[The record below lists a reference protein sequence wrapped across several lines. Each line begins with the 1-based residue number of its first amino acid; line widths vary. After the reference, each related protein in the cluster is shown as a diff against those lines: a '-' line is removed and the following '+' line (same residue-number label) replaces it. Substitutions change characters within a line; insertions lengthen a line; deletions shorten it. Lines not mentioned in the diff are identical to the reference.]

1 LTQKK
6 ITLIGLC
13 MTAGRPAI
21 GKFTA
26 VRLSP
31 DMLAAIDARVPAGKR
46 ADFIREAVQAALD
59 RRDAGADSVSILAA
73 LAARKAGRINS

>member
-1 LTQKK
+1 
-6 ITLIGLC
+6 

-31 DMLAAIDARVPAGKR
+31 EMLAAIDEHAPPGKR
-46 ADFIREAVQAALD
+46 ADFIREAVQAELD
-59 RRDAGADSVSILAA
+59 RRDAGADSGAIIAA
-73 LAARKAGRINS
+73 LAARKLARTGS